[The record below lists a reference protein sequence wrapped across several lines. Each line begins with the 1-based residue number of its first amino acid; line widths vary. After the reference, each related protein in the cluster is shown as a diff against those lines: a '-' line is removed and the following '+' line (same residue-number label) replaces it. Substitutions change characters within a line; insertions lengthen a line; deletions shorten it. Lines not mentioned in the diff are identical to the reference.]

1 MQLSTTEIASI
12 LDSRWEGTP
21 RLASGYSID
30 SRSVQPGDL
39 FFAIQGPRN
48 DGHGFI
54 GQAFGS
60 GAIAAIV
67 RGSYHPADAPSWQ
80 PFLIS
85 VPDTTLA
92 LQTLAHAVRRK
103 WPGRLIGI
111 TGSAGKTTV
120 KEMTA
125 ALLERRFRVLKSSGN
140 LNNHYGVPLTLLR
153 LEPSDDAAVVEMAMS
168 GPGEI
173 ARLASW
179 AEPGIG
185 VVTNVSAAHLAFF
198 DSVDSIAR
206 AKREL
211 IESLPPTGIAVLNQD
226 DERVRGFAAGFRG
239 RVVTFGF
246 TEGADYRALGVRA
259 ASRNGTE
266 GSEFELRG
274 GTYSGSFF
282 VPLPGR
288 HNAENALAAIAAA
301 SLFDLRLEDV
311 REGLAHFRAPGQRT
325 EIIRL
330 PGGVVLINDV
340 YNSNPRA
347 MERMLETLACW
358 PHAKRRIVIAGEMLE
373 LGPSAPDW
381 HRRVGRECAQAGIDW
396 LLAVQG
402 DARFFLEGAEEAGL
416 PGDKCSFFATAEEAG
431 RFCLG
436 IVEPGDVILVKGSR
450 GVHLERATEILRIA

>member
-12 LDSRWEGTP
+12 LNSRWEGAP

-67 RGSYHPADAPSWQ
+67 RDGYHPADAPDWQ
-80 PFLIS
+80 RFLIR
-85 VPDTTLA
+85 VPDTTAA

-103 WPGRLIGI
+103 WPGRIIGV

-120 KEMTA
+120 KEMIAT
-125 ALLERRFRVLKSSGN
+125 LLRRQFRVLKSSGN
-140 LNNHYGVPLTLLR
+140 LNNHYGVPLTLLH
-153 LEPSDDAAVVEMAMS
+153 LEPSDGVAVIEMAMS

-179 AEPGIG
+179 AEPEIG
-185 VVTNVSAAHLAFF
+185 VVTNVSAVHLAFF

-211 IESLPPTGIAVLNQD
+211 IERLPRTGVAVLNQD
-226 DERVRGFAAGFRG
+226 DERVRGFAAGFPG

-246 TEGADYRALGVRA
+246 KEGADYRALGVRA
-259 ASRNGTE
+259 ASRNGIE
-266 GSEFELRG
+266 GSEFELQNVV
-274 GTYSGSFF
+274 YLGSFF

-288 HNAENALAAIAAA
+288 HNVENALAAIAAA
-301 SLFDLRLEDV
+301 SLFDLPLEDV
-311 REGLAHFRAPGQRT
+311 RDALALFRAPDQRT
-325 EIIRL
+325 EVIRL

-347 MERMLETLACW
+347 MERMIETLACW
-358 PHAKRRIVIAGEMLE
+358 PRAKRRIVIAGEMLE
-373 LGPSAPDW
+373 LGPTSPDW
-381 HRRVGRECAQAGIDW
+381 HRRVGRKCAENGIDW

-402 DARFFLEGAEEAGL
+402 DARFFIEGAQEAGL
-416 PGDKCSFFATAEEAG
+416 PADKCSFFATAEEAG

-450 GVHLERATEILRIA
+450 GVHLEKTTDILRTA